1 MYKTIHIQGNS
12 IHIRS
17 FFANH
22 LKYRRS
28 KQYSPYVR
36 SEWIRHKPDTVYD
49 KPDTVYDKPDT
60 VYNRP
65 DAVYNKPNTV
75 YDKPDT
81 VYDKP
86 DAVYNKPDATG
97 CTSVVRSPVKS
108 SRLRRSQRQHL
119 K

>member
-36 SEWIRHKPDTVYD
+36 SEWIRHKPYTVH
-49 KPDTVYDKPDT
+49 
-60 VYNRP
+60 
-65 DAVYNKPNTV
+65 NKP
-75 YDKPDT
+75 Y
-81 VYDKP
+81 
-86 DAVYNKPDATG
+86 AV
-97 CTSVVRSPVKS
+97 
-108 SRLRRSQRQHL
+108 
-119 K
+119 